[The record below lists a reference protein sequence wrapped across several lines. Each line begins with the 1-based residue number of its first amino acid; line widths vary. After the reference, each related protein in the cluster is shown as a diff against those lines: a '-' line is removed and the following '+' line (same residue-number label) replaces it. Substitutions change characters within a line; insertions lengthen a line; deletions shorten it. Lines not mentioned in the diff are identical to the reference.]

1 MYTVIIVELLVRR
14 ISLWCANLNYN
25 VHGFRSLDI
34 VEREKKGEKCLLVTT
49 SARAKWCKKI
59 ANNQS
64 SITAIICTYGTDFLM
79 KINQWASLGDA

>member
-49 SARAKWCKKI
+49 SARAK
-59 ANNQS
+59 
-64 SITAIICTYGTDFLM
+64 
-79 KINQWASLGDA
+79 